1 MGGVTHSVRRAHSR
15 GLRATKGLDGPEGE
29 LAAHEGELGWVPLI
43 LALNT
48 GFLEAFRINLGT
60 HMVMDRQA
68 WKDIKKFFILLVSWK
83 LNGVGPGDNRP
94 STD

>member
-15 GLRATKGLDGPEGE
+15 GLRATRGLGGPEGE
-29 LAAHEGELGWVPLI
+29 LGWGPLL

-68 WKDIKKFFILLVSWK
+68 WKDSKKFFILLVSWK
-83 LNGVGPGDNRP
+83 MREGEKTTWVYTGM
-94 STD
+94 